1 MKSISFKDE
10 NGRFYYGWWI
20 VIAAAIITGLVY
32 SAVVSVTGVFMLPV
46 TEDLGLSVAAYS
58 LYITVM
64 SVTGII
70 TLAVISKFLDEKHI
84 KKIMIIAGIIGVI
97 SFIGFAAAK
106 NVWMFYVFAVPQGFC
121 FAAMTMTPCQLL
133 VSNWFGEKAKGRAI
147 SLFLTGMTLVYLLEF
162 NILSRVVVSMGWR
175 AGYIMLAIC
184 VAIAVIAAA
193 ALVSWSPEKK
203 GIKRIGDLDETELQA
218 VQSAVLKGVD
228 FRTAIGK
235 PITWLVLISCALA
248 VIASSS
254 IMQHGIPT
262 MVISGFS
269 PEQATGIIS
278 VLSIIMIFTGPV
290 IGIVCDKFR
299 LSVAA
304 VGTAASFAV
313 AALGLSMMGTSQAG
327 MWVFCVFYI
336 LGVPTINII
345 SPLLMSYMYGEK
357 DMPRLIGYVNMFISI
372 GGAIGAAG
380 LGALYEHYG
389 TYQMP
394 WMIMAAVLALVAI
407 IRAIA
412 TTKKRKYNPET
423 DM

>member
-1 MKSISFKDE
+1 MKSFSFKDE

-32 SAVVSVTGVFMLPV
+32 SAIVSVTGVFMLPV

-58 LYITVM
+58 LYLTVM

-70 TLAVISKFLDEKHI
+70 TLAVISKFLNEKHI

-97 SFIGFAAAK
+97 SFIGFAASQ

-162 NILSRVVVSMGWR
+162 NILSRVVSSMGWR

-184 VAIAVIAAA
+184 VAISVVAAA
-193 ALVSWSPEKK
+193 VLVSWSPEKK

-218 VQSAVLKGVD
+218 MQSAVLKGVD
-228 FRTAIGK
+228 FKTAISK
-235 PITWLVLISCALA
+235 PITWLVLVSCTLA

-262 MVISGFS
+262 MVMSGLT

-290 IGIVCDKFR
+290 IGVICDKFR

-304 VGTAASFAV
+304 VGTAASFAI
-313 AALGLSMMGTSQAG
+313 AAVGLSMMGTSQAG
-327 MWVFCVFYI
+327 MWIFCVFYI

-357 DMPRLIGYVNMFISI
+357 DMPRLIGYVNMFIAI

-389 TYQMP
+389 SYQMP
-394 WMIMAAVLALVAI
+394 WMIMAGVLALVAV

>member
-1 MKSISFKDE
+1 MKSLSFKDE
-10 NGRFYYGWWI
+10 NGKFYYGWWI
-20 VIAAAIITGLVY
+20 VIAAAIVTGLVY
-32 SAVVSVTGVFMLPV
+32 SAIVTVTGVFMLPV

-58 LYITVM
+58 LYLTVM
-64 SVTGII
+64 SVTGIV
-70 TLAVISKFLDEKHI
+70 TLAIISKFLNEKHI

-106 NVWMFYVFAVPQGFC
+106 NVWMFYIFAVPQGFC

-162 NILSRVVVSMGWR
+162 NILSKVVVSMGWR
-175 AGYIMLAIC
+175 AGYVMLAAC
-184 VAIAVIAAA
+184 VAIGVIVAA

-203 GIKRIGDLDETELQA
+203 GIRRIGDLDESELQA
-218 VQSAVLKGVD
+218 MQSSVLKGID
-228 FRTAIGK
+228 FKVAIRK
-235 PITWLVLISCALA
+235 PITWLVLISCTLA

-254 IMQHGIPT
+254 ILQHGIPT
-262 MVISGFS
+262 MVISGS
-269 PEQATGIIS
+269 TPEQATGIIS
-278 VLSIIMIFTGPV
+278 VLSLVMLFTGPV
-290 IGIVCDKFR
+290 IGVICDKCR
-299 LSVAA
+299 LTVAA
-304 VGTAASFAV
+304 VGTAASFAI

-327 MWVFCVFYI
+327 MWIFCVFYI

-345 SPLLMSYMYGEK
+345 SPLLMNYMYGEK
-357 DMPRLIGYVNMFISI
+357 DMPRLIGYVNMFIAI

-389 TYQMP
+389 SYQTP
-394 WMIMAAVLALVAI
+394 WLIIAAVLALVAVV
-407 IRAIA
+407 RAVA
-412 TTKKRKYNPET
+412 TTKKRKYNPEM

>member
-1 MKSISFKDE
+1 MKSFSFKDE

-20 VIAAAIITGLVY
+20 VIAAAIVTGLVY
-32 SAVVSVTGVFMLPV
+32 SAIVTVTGVFMLPV

-58 LYITVM
+58 LYVTVM
-64 SVTGII
+64 SVTGIV
-70 TLAVISKFLDEKHI
+70 TLAIISKFLNEKHI

-106 NVWMFYVFAVPQGFC
+106 NVWMFYIFAVPQGFC

-162 NILSRVVVSMGWR
+162 NILSKVVVSMGWR
-175 AGYIMLAIC
+175 AGYVMLAAC
-184 VAIAVIAAA
+184 VAIGVIVAA

-203 GIKRIGDLDETELQA
+203 GIRRIGDLDESELQA
-218 VQSAVLKGVD
+218 MQSSVLKGID
-228 FRTAIGK
+228 FKVAIRK
-235 PITWLVLISCALA
+235 PITWLVLISCTLA

-254 IMQHGIPT
+254 ILQHGIPT
-262 MVISGFS
+262 MVISGS
-269 PEQATGIIS
+269 TPEQATGIIS
-278 VLSIIMIFTGPV
+278 VLSLVMMFTGPV
-290 IGIVCDKFR
+290 IGVICDKFR

-304 VGTAASFAV
+304 VGTAASFAI

-327 MWVFCVFYI
+327 VWLFCIFYI

-345 SPLLMSYMYGEK
+345 SPLLMNYMYGEK
-357 DMPRLIGYVNMFISI
+357 DMPRLIGYVNMFIAI

-389 TYQMP
+389 SYQKP
-394 WMIMAAVLALVAI
+394 WLIIAVVLALVAV
-407 IRAIA
+407 IRAVA

>member
-1 MKSISFKDE
+1 MKSFSFKDE

-58 LYITVM
+58 LYLTVM

-70 TLAVISKFLDEKHI
+70 TLAVISKFLNEKHI

-97 SFIGFAAAK
+97 SFIGFAAAQ

-162 NILSRVVVSMGWR
+162 NILSRIIVSMGWR

-184 VAIAVIAAA
+184 VAIAVVAAA
-193 ALVSWSPEKK
+193 VLVSWSPEKK

-218 VQSAVLKGVD
+218 MQSAVLKGVD
-228 FRTAIGK
+228 FKVAIGK

-262 MVISGFS
+262 MVISGLT

-290 IGIVCDKFR
+290 IGVICDKFR

-304 VGTAASFAV
+304 VGTAASFAI

-327 MWVFCVFYI
+327 VWLFCIFYI

-394 WMIMAAVLALVAI
+394 WMIMAGVLALVAV

>member
-1 MKSISFKDE
+1 MKSFSFKDE

-58 LYITVM
+58 LYLTVM

-70 TLAVISKFLDEKHI
+70 TLAIISKFLNEKHI

-106 NVWMFYVFAVPQGFC
+106 SVWMFYVFAVPQGFC

-162 NILSRVVVSMGWR
+162 NILSKVVVSMGWR

-184 VAIAVIAAA
+184 VAIAAVAAA
-193 ALVSWSPEKK
+193 ILVSWSPEKK

-218 VQSAVLKGVD
+218 MQSAVSKGID
-228 FRTAIGK
+228 FKVAISK
-235 PITWLVLISCALA
+235 PITWLVLVSCTLA

-262 MVISGFS
+262 MVISGLS

-278 VLSIIMIFTGPV
+278 ALSFIMLFTGPV
-290 IGIVCDKFR
+290 IGIICDKCR
-299 LSVAA
+299 LMVAA
-304 VGTAASFAV
+304 VGTAASFAI
-313 AALGLSMMGTSQAG
+313 AAVGLSMMASSHAG
-327 MWVFCVFYI
+327 LWIFCIFYI
-336 LGVPTINII
+336 MGVPTINII
-345 SPLLMSYMYGEK
+345 SPLLMNYMYGEK
-357 DMPRLIGYVNMFISI
+357 DMPRLIGYVNMFIAI

-389 TYQMP
+389 SYQTP
-394 WMIMAAVLALVAI
+394 WLIIAAVLALVAV
-407 IRAIA
+407 IRAVA

>member
-1 MKSISFKDE
+1 MKSFSFKDE

-32 SAVVSVTGVFMLPV
+32 SAIVSVTGVFMLPV

-58 LYITVM
+58 LYLTVM

-70 TLAVISKFLDEKHI
+70 TLAVISKFLNEKHI

-162 NILSRVVVSMGWR
+162 NILSRVVSSMGWR

-193 ALVSWSPEKK
+193 VLVSWSPEKK

-218 VQSAVLKGVD
+218 MQSAVLKGVD
-228 FRTAIGK
+228 FKTAISR
-235 PITWLVLISCALA
+235 PITWLVLVSCTLA

-262 MVISGFS
+262 MVMSGLS

-290 IGIVCDKFR
+290 IGVICDKFR

-304 VGTAASFAV
+304 VGIAASFAI
-313 AALGLSMMGTSQAG
+313 AAVGLSMMGGSQAG
-327 MWVFCVFYI
+327 MWIFCVFYI

-357 DMPRLIGYVNMFISI
+357 DMPRLIGYVNMFIAI

-389 TYQMP
+389 SYQMP
-394 WMIMAAVLALVAI
+394 WMIMAGVLALVAV

>member
-1 MKSISFKDE
+1 
-10 NGRFYYGWWI
+10 
-20 VIAAAIITGLVY
+20 
-32 SAVVSVTGVFMLPV
+32 
-46 TEDLGLSVAAYS
+46 
-58 LYITVM
+58 
-64 SVTGII
+64 
-70 TLAVISKFLDEKHI
+70 
-84 KKIMIIAGIIGVI
+84 MIIAGIICVI
-97 SFIGFAAAK
+97 SFIGFVAAK
-106 NVWMFYVFAVPQGFC
+106 SVWMFYVFAVPQGFC

-162 NILSRVVVSMGWR
+162 NILSRVVSSMGWR

-184 VAIAVIAAA
+184 VAIAVVAAA
-193 ALVSWSPEKK
+193 VLVSWSPEKK
-203 GIKRIGDLDETELQA
+203 GIKRIGEFDETELQNM
-218 VQSAVLKGVD
+218 QSAVLKGVD
-228 FRTAIGK
+228 FKVAIGK
-235 PITWLVLISCALA
+235 PITWLVLIACTLA

-262 MVISGFS
+262 MVISGFT
-269 PEQATGIIS
+269 PEKATEIIS
-278 VLSIIMIFTGPV
+278 MLSIIMIFTGPV
-290 IGIVCDKFR
+290 IGVNCDKFR

-304 VGTAASFAV
+304 VGAAASFAI

-327 MWVFCVFYI
+327 VWLFCIFYI

-394 WMIMAAVLALVAI
+394 WMIMAGVLALVAV

>member
-1 MKSISFKDE
+1 MKSFSFKDE

-20 VIAAAIITGLVY
+20 VIAAAIVTGLVY
-32 SAVVSVTGVFMLPV
+32 SAIVTVTGVFMLPV

-58 LYITVM
+58 LYVTVM
-64 SVTGII
+64 SVTGIV
-70 TLAVISKFLDEKHI
+70 TLAIISKFLNEKHI

-106 NVWMFYVFAVPQGFC
+106 NVWMFYIFAVPQGFC

-162 NILSRVVVSMGWR
+162 NILSKVVVSMGWR
-175 AGYIMLAIC
+175 AGYVMLAAC
-184 VAIAVIAAA
+184 VAIGVIVAA

-203 GIKRIGDLDETELQA
+203 GIRRIGDLDESELQA
-218 VQSAVLKGVD
+218 MQSSVLKGID
-228 FRTAIGK
+228 FKVAIRK
-235 PITWLVLISCALA
+235 PITWLVLISCTLA

-254 IMQHGIPT
+254 ILQHGIPT
-262 MVISGFS
+262 MVISGS
-269 PEQATGIIS
+269 TPEQATGIIS
-278 VLSIIMIFTGPV
+278 VLSLVMLFTGPV
-290 IGIVCDKFR
+290 IGVICDKCR
-299 LSVAA
+299 LTVAA
-304 VGTAASFAV
+304 VGTAASFAI

-327 MWVFCVFYI
+327 MWIFCVFYI

-345 SPLLMSYMYGEK
+345 SPLLMNYMYGEK
-357 DMPRLIGYVNMFISI
+357 DMPRLIGYVNMFIAI

-389 TYQMP
+389 SYQTP
-394 WMIMAAVLALVAI
+394 WLIIAAVLALVAVV
-407 IRAIA
+407 RAVA